1 VAPVL
6 IVEAVV
12 VTIEVAVP
20 ALVVMV
26 AEAFPVTIEVVVVA
40 LVVMVAEAFPVTIEV
55 VVAALVVMAAEVGA
69 VLLLLDTRESE
80 KTHMIYRNV
89 EIYSWALRSQL
100 VISKE
105 SDFICMKPAFT

>member
-1 VAPVL
+1 MPFAL

-20 ALVVMV
+20 ALG
-26 AEAFPVTIEVVVVA
+26 VTIEVAVLA
-40 LVVMVAEAFPVTIEV
+40 LVVPIGVAVP
-55 VVAALVVMAAEVGA
+55 ALAVMAAEVAA
-69 VLLLLDTRESE
+69 VLPLFDTRESE
-80 KTHMIYRNV
+80 KMHMTYSNV

-105 SDFICMKPAFT
+105 CDFICMKPAFT